1 MSTLILPPFRSPY
14 ETSICARRVLHTEK
28 CIVTTPCSKYP
39 DILSSCQNNL
49 SCESTSLFTAQIR
62 EDAINCKGCVPL
74 DIFTFDKIISKFKAA
89 AIKFDVAYPYG
100 TKHDEFAKVAE
111 AAHTVPDLLVGEVG
125 VKDYGEKEN
134 ADLAERYKVNKDDFP
149 VVKLFV
155 AGVSEPYTF
164 SDSEFTA
171 DNIKK
176 FIRTKSN
183 VHIGL
188 PGCLEA
194 FDKIAAKFSQA
205 SDLDVKKALL
215 REAED
220 LWDNTTGRADQ
231 KTAEVYVKTMRK
243 ALDKGDDFVSN
254 ELKRVQ
260 SLAKGKITKEKKEEM
275 QQRINILQSFHHEE
289 L

>member
-1 MSTLILPPFRSPY
+1 VCWILRYF
-14 ETSICARRVLHTEK
+14 
-28 CIVTTPCSKYP
+28 
-39 DILSSCQNNL
+39 
-49 SCESTSLFTAQIR
+49 
-62 EDAINCKGCVPL
+62 
-74 DIFTFDKIISKFKAA
+74 ISFQVVFKFKAA
-89 AIKFDVAYPYG
+89 VIKFDVAYPYG

-111 AAHTVPDLLVGEVG
+111 AAYTVPDLLVGEVG

-155 AGVSEPYTF
+155 AGLSEPYTF
-164 SDSEFTA
+164 SDPEFTA

-194 FDKIAAKFSQA
+194 FDKIAAKFSQVR
-205 SDLDVKKALL
+205 DPEVKKALL

-220 LWDNTTGRADQ
+220 LWDKTTGRADQ
-231 KTAEVYVKTMRK
+231 KAAEVYVKTMRK
-243 ALDKGDDFVSN
+243 ALDKGDDFVHN

-260 SLAKGKITKEKKEEM
+260 GLAKGKISKEKKEEM
-275 QQRINILQSFHHEE
+275 QQRINILQSFQHEE

>member
-1 MSTLILPPFRSPY
+1 MHLKCFIA
-14 ETSICARRVLHTEK
+14 IVLHV
-28 CIVTTPCSKYP
+28 IVS
-39 DILSSCQNNL
+39 
-49 SCESTSLFTAQIR
+49 A
-62 EDAINCKGCVPL
+62 DAINCKGCVPL
-74 DIFTFDKIISKFKAA
+74 DIFTFDKIISKFRAA

-149 VVKLFV
+149 IVKLFV

-205 SDLDVKKALL
+205 TDPDVKKALL

-260 SLAKGKITKEKKEEM
+260 SLAKGKISKEKKEEM
-275 QQRINILQSFHHEE
+275 QQRINILQSFQHEE

>member
-1 MSTLILPPFRSPY
+1 MRLKCI
-14 ETSICARRVLHTEK
+14 IAIVLHV
-28 CIVTTPCSKYP
+28 IV
-39 DILSSCQNNL
+39 
-49 SCESTSLFTAQIR
+49 ST
-62 EDAINCKGCVPL
+62 DAINCKGCVPL

-149 VVKLFV
+149 IVKLFV

-205 SDLDVKKALL
+205 TDPDVKKALL

-260 SLAKGKITKEKKEEM
+260 SLAKGKISKEKKEEM
-275 QQRINILQSFHHEE
+275 QQRINILQSFQHEE

>member
-1 MSTLILPPFRSPY
+1 MHL
-14 ETSICARRVLHTEK
+14 K
-28 CIVTTPCSKYP
+28 CIIAIVLYA
-39 DILSSCQNNL
+39 IV
-49 SCESTSLFTAQIR
+49 ST
-62 EDAINCKGCVPL
+62 DAINCKGCVPL

-176 FIRTKSN
+176 FIRAKSN

-205 SDLDVKKALL
+205 IDPDVKKALL

-260 SLAKGKITKEKKEEM
+260 SLAKGKISKEKKEEM
-275 QQRINILQSFHHEE
+275 QQRINILQSFQHEE

>member
-1 MSTLILPPFRSPY
+1 M
-14 ETSICARRVLHTEK
+14 
-28 CIVTTPCSKYP
+28 
-39 DILSSCQNNL
+39 
-49 SCESTSLFTAQIR
+49 
-62 EDAINCKGCVPL
+62 
-74 DIFTFDKIISKFKAA
+74 
-89 AIKFDVAYPYG
+89 AYPYG

-205 SDLDVKKALL
+205 TDPDVKKALL

-220 LWDNTTGRADQ
+220 LWDNITGRADQ

-243 ALDKGDDFVSN
+243 SLEKGDDFVSN

-260 SLAKGKITKEKKEEM
+260 SLAKGKISKEKKEEM
-275 QQRINILQSFHHEE
+275 QQRINILHSFQHEE

>member
-1 MSTLILPPFRSPY
+1 MHLKCI
-14 ETSICARRVLHTEK
+14 IAIVLHV
-28 CIVTTPCSKYP
+28 IVYT
-39 DILSSCQNNL
+39 
-49 SCESTSLFTAQIR
+49 
-62 EDAINCKGCVPL
+62 DAINCKGCVPL

-149 VVKLFV
+149 IVKLFV

-188 PGCLEA
+188 PGCLET

-205 SDLDVKKALL
+205 TDPDVKKALL

-231 KTAEVYVKTMRK
+231 KTAEFYVKTMRK
-243 ALDKGDDFVSN
+243 ALDKGGDFVSN

-260 SLAKGKITKEKKEEM
+260 SLAKGKISKEKKEEM
-275 QQRINILQSFHHEE
+275 QQRINILQSFQHEE

>member
-1 MSTLILPPFRSPY
+1 
-14 ETSICARRVLHTEK
+14 
-28 CIVTTPCSKYP
+28 
-39 DILSSCQNNL
+39 
-49 SCESTSLFTAQIR
+49 
-62 EDAINCKGCVPL
+62 
-74 DIFTFDKIISKFKAA
+74 
-89 AIKFDVAYPYG
+89 VAYPYG

-205 SDLDVKKALL
+205 NDPDVKKALL

-243 ALDKGDDFVSN
+243 VLDKGDDFVSN

-260 SLAKGKITKEKKEEM
+260 SLAKGKISKEKKEEM
-275 QQRINILQSFHHEE
+275 QQRINILHSFQHDE

>member
-1 MSTLILPPFRSPY
+1 MQPNFQYSIVVLLYLIMST
-14 ETSICARRVLHTEK
+14 
-28 CIVTTPCSKYP
+28 
-39 DILSSCQNNL
+39 
-49 SCESTSLFTAQIR
+49 
-62 EDAINCKGCVPL
+62 DAINCKGCVPL
-74 DIFTFDKIISKFKAA
+74 DIFTFDKVISKFKAA

-155 AGVSEPYTF
+155 AGISEPYTF

-194 FDKIAAKFSQA
+194 FDKIAAKFSQVH
-205 SDLDVKKALL
+205 DPEVKKALL

-220 LWDNTTGRADQ
+220 LWDKTTGRADQ

-243 ALDKGDDFVSN
+243 ALDKGDDFVPN

-260 SLAKGKITKEKKEEM
+260 SLAKGKMSKEKKEEV
-275 QQRINILQSFHHEE
+275 QQRINILQSFQHEE

>member
-1 MSTLILPPFRSPY
+1 MCWILRYF
-14 ETSICARRVLHTEK
+14 
-28 CIVTTPCSKYP
+28 
-39 DILSSCQNNL
+39 
-49 SCESTSLFTAQIR
+49 
-62 EDAINCKGCVPL
+62 
-74 DIFTFDKIISKFKAA
+74 ISFQVVFKFKAA
-89 AIKFDVAYPYG
+89 VIKFDVAYPYG

-111 AAHTVPDLLVGEVG
+111 AAYTVPDLLVGEVG

-155 AGVSEPYTF
+155 AGLSEPYTF
-164 SDSEFTA
+164 SDPEFTA

-194 FDKIAAKFSQA
+194 FDKIAAKFSQVR
-205 SDLDVKKALL
+205 DPEVKKALL

-220 LWDNTTGRADQ
+220 LWDKTTGRADQ
-231 KTAEVYVKTMRK
+231 KAAEVYVKTMRK
-243 ALDKGDDFVSN
+243 ALDKGDDFVHN

-260 SLAKGKITKEKKEEM
+260 GLAKGKISKEKKEEM
-275 QQRINILQSFHHEE
+275 QQRINILQSFQHEE

>member
-1 MSTLILPPFRSPY
+1 M
-14 ETSICARRVLHTEK
+14 
-28 CIVTTPCSKYP
+28 
-39 DILSSCQNNL
+39 
-49 SCESTSLFTAQIR
+49 
-62 EDAINCKGCVPL
+62 
-74 DIFTFDKIISKFKAA
+74 
-89 AIKFDVAYPYG
+89 
-100 TKHDEFAKVAE
+100 
-111 AAHTVPDLLVGEVG
+111 
-125 VKDYGEKEN
+125 KDYGEKEN

-155 AGVSEPYTF
+155 DGVSEPCTF

-205 SDLDVKKALL
+205 HDPEVKKALL

-220 LWDNTTGRADQ
+220 LWDNTSGRADQ

-243 ALDKGDDFVSN
+243 ALDKGDDFMSN

-260 SLAKGKITKEKKEEM
+260 SLAKGKISKEKKEEM
-275 QQRINILQSFHHEE
+275 QQRINILQSFQHEE

>member
-1 MSTLILPPFRSPY
+1 MI
-14 ETSICARRVLHTEK
+14 
-28 CIVTTPCSKYP
+28 IVTK
-39 DILSSCQNNL
+39 NNVECNFYL
-49 SCESTSLFTAQIR
+49 ISFQ
-62 EDAINCKGCVPL
+62 V
-74 DIFTFDKIISKFKAA
+74 ISKFKAA

-155 AGVSEPYTF
+155 AGISEPYTF

-194 FDKIAAKFSQA
+194 FDKIAAKFSQVH
-205 SDLDVKKALL
+205 DPEVKKALL

-220 LWDNTTGRADQ
+220 LWDKTTGRADQ

-243 ALDKGDDFVSN
+243 ALDKGDDFVPN

-260 SLAKGKITKEKKEEM
+260 SLAKGKMSKEKKEEV
-275 QQRINILQSFHHEE
+275 QQRINILQSFQHEE

>member
-1 MSTLILPPFRSPY
+1 M
-14 ETSICARRVLHTEK
+14 
-28 CIVTTPCSKYP
+28 
-39 DILSSCQNNL
+39 
-49 SCESTSLFTAQIR
+49 
-62 EDAINCKGCVPL
+62 
-74 DIFTFDKIISKFKAA
+74 
-89 AIKFDVAYPYG
+89 AYPYG

-155 AGVSEPYTF
+155 ADVSEPYTF

-205 SDLDVKKALL
+205 SDPEVRKALL

-243 ALDKGDDFVSN
+243 ALDKGDEFVSS

-260 SLAKGKITKEKKEEM
+260 SLAKGKISKEKKEEM
-275 QQRINILQSFHHEE
+275 QQRINILQSFQHEE

>member
-1 MSTLILPPFRSPY
+1 MHL
-14 ETSICARRVLHTEK
+14 K
-28 CIVTTPCSKYP
+28 CIIAI
-39 DILSSCQNNL
+39 ILHVIVS
-49 SCESTSLFTAQIR
+49 A
-62 EDAINCKGCVPL
+62 DAINCKGCVPL

-149 VVKLFV
+149 IVKLFV

-164 SDSEFTA
+164 LDSEFTA

-205 SDLDVKKALL
+205 TDPDVKKALL

-260 SLAKGKITKEKKEEM
+260 SLAKGKISKEKKEEM
-275 QQRINILQSFHHEE
+275 QQRINILQSFQHEE

>member
-1 MSTLILPPFRSPY
+1 M
-14 ETSICARRVLHTEK
+14 
-28 CIVTTPCSKYP
+28 
-39 DILSSCQNNL
+39 
-49 SCESTSLFTAQIR
+49 
-62 EDAINCKGCVPL
+62 
-74 DIFTFDKIISKFKAA
+74 
-89 AIKFDVAYPYG
+89 AYPYG

-205 SDLDVKKALL
+205 NDPDVKKALL

-243 ALDKGDDFVSN
+243 VLDKGDDFVSN

-260 SLAKGKITKEKKEEM
+260 SLAKGKISKEKKEEM
-275 QQRINILQSFHHEE
+275 QQRINILHSFQHDE

>member
-1 MSTLILPPFRSPY
+1 MLIHL
-14 ETSICARRVLHTEK
+14 K
-28 CIVTTPCSKYP
+28 CIIALVLYV
-39 DILSSCQNNL
+39 IV
-49 SCESTSLFTAQIR
+49 ST
-62 EDAINCKGCVPL
+62 DAINCKGCVPL

-205 SDLDVKKALL
+205 TDPDVKKALL

-260 SLAKGKITKEKKEEM
+260 SLAKGKISKEKKEEM
-275 QQRINILQSFHHEE
+275 QQRINILQSFQHEE

>member
-1 MSTLILPPFRSPY
+1 
-14 ETSICARRVLHTEK
+14 VLYV
-28 CIVTTPCSKYP
+28 IVS
-39 DILSSCQNNL
+39 
-49 SCESTSLFTAQIR
+49 A
-62 EDAINCKGCVPL
+62 DAINCKGCVPL

-205 SDLDVKKALL
+205 TDPDVKKALL

-260 SLAKGKITKEKKEEM
+260 SLAKGKISKEKKEEM
-275 QQRINILQSFHHEE
+275 QQRINILQSFQHEE

>member
-1 MSTLILPPFRSPY
+1 MLDF
-14 ETSICARRVLHTEK
+14 
-28 CIVTTPCSKYP
+28 
-39 DILSSCQNNL
+39 
-49 SCESTSLFTAQIR
+49 LFSFISFQ
-62 EDAINCKGCVPL
+62 V
-74 DIFTFDKIISKFKAA
+74 ISKFKAA
-89 AIKFDVAYPYG
+89 VIKFDVAYPYG

-149 VVKLFV
+149 AVKLFV

-171 DNIKK
+171 DNVKK

-194 FDKIAAKFSQA
+194 FDKIATKFSQA
-205 SDLDVKKALL
+205 RDPEVKKALL

-231 KTAEVYVKTMRK
+231 KTAELYVKTMRK
-243 ALDKGDDFVSN
+243 ALDKGDDFVHN

-260 SLAKGKITKEKKEEM
+260 GLAKGKMSKEKKEEI
-275 QQRINILQSFHHEE
+275 QQRINILQSFQHEE

>member
-1 MSTLILPPFRSPY
+1 MYNVIFFLISF
-14 ETSICARRVLHTEK
+14 
-28 CIVTTPCSKYP
+28 
-39 DILSSCQNNL
+39 Q
-49 SCESTSLFTAQIR
+49 
-62 EDAINCKGCVPL
+62 
-74 DIFTFDKIISKFKAA
+74 IISKFKAA

-155 AGVSEPYTF
+155 AGISEPYTF

-171 DNIKK
+171 DSIKK

-194 FDKIAAKFSQA
+194 FDKIAAKFSQVR
-205 SDLDVKKALL
+205 DPEVKKALL

-220 LWDNTTGRADQ
+220 LWDKTTGRADQ

-243 ALDKGDDFVSN
+243 ALDKGDDFVLN

-260 SLAKGKITKEKKEEM
+260 SLAKGKMSKEKKEEV
-275 QQRINILQSFHHEE
+275 QQRINILQSFQHEE

>member
-1 MSTLILPPFRSPY
+1 MHL
-14 ETSICARRVLHTEK
+14 K
-28 CIVTTPCSKYP
+28 CIIAIVLYV
-39 DILSSCQNNL
+39 IV
-49 SCESTSLFTAQIR
+49 ST
-62 EDAINCKGCVPL
+62 DAINCKGCVPL

-155 AGVSEPYTF
+155 AGVSAPYTF

-205 SDLDVKKALL
+205 SDPDVKKALL

-243 ALDKGDDFVSN
+243 VLDKGDDFVSN

-260 SLAKGKITKEKKEEM
+260 SLAKGKISKEKKEEM
-275 QQRINILQSFHHEE
+275 QQRINILHSFQHDE

>member
-1 MSTLILPPFRSPY
+1 MLIHL
-14 ETSICARRVLHTEK
+14 K
-28 CIVTTPCSKYP
+28 CIIAIVLYV
-39 DILSSCQNNL
+39 IV
-49 SCESTSLFTAQIR
+49 ST
-62 EDAINCKGCVPL
+62 DAINCKGCVPL

-164 SDSEFTA
+164 SDTEFTA

-205 SDLDVKKALL
+205 TDPDVKKALL

-260 SLAKGKITKEKKEEM
+260 SLAKGKISKEKKEEM
-275 QQRINILQSFHHEE
+275 QQRINILQSFQHEE

>member
-1 MSTLILPPFRSPY
+1 MHL
-14 ETSICARRVLHTEK
+14 K
-28 CIVTTPCSKYP
+28 CIVA
-39 DILSSCQNNL
+39 IVLHVIV
-49 SCESTSLFTAQIR
+49 ST
-62 EDAINCKGCVPL
+62 DAINCKGCVPL

-149 VVKLFV
+149 IVKLFV

-176 FIRTKSN
+176 FIRTKSY

-205 SDLDVKKALL
+205 TDPDVKKALL

-260 SLAKGKITKEKKEEM
+260 SLAKGKISKEKKEEM
-275 QQRINILQSFHHEE
+275 QQRINILQSFQHEE